1 MENKLHLKV
10 LDIAYEPFDESIWE
24 LTISALDL
32 RVRCGDNCLTTED
45 HLVYRNKSYD
55 APLGLEFV
63 QIDACP
69 PGQALF
75 EIQERAPHLRSGSE
89 MLVSGRI
96 KTAVSE
102 DLLLLESRIPLYLH
116 VEAPHTWKS
125 GDFVQARGLLCIV
138 LEET

>member
-1 MENKLHLKV
+1 MENKLPLKV
-10 LDIAYEPFDESIWE
+10 FAIAYQPFDESIWD
-24 LTISALDL
+24 LTIDALGQ

-45 HLVYRNKSYD
+45 HLAFAGQSYT

-63 QIDACP
+63 QMDHCP
-69 PGQALF
+69 PGPPLF
-75 EIQERAPHLRSGSE
+75 EIEEPAPHRRAGSE
-89 MLVSGRI
+89 VLVSGRI
-96 KTAVSE
+96 SARCAE

-116 VEAPHTWKS
+116 LDAPNSWKV

>member
-24 LTISALDL
+24 LTIGPLNQ

-45 HLVYRNKSYD
+45 HLDLVNKDYD

-63 QIDACP
+63 QIDRCP
-69 PGQALF
+69 PGPALF
-75 EIQERAPHLRSGSE
+75 EMQEAAPLRRAGSE
-89 MLVSGRI
+89 ILVSGQI
-96 KTAVSE
+96 KARFGE

-116 VEAPHTWKS
+116 VDAPHPWKE